1 MRVLP
6 WRSLHPPT
14 TWLQFSHAP
23 GLLQPD
29 GLPTM
34 AAPLPAQ
41 APPVQCCVLARAA
54 HTRTTQSGCLGC
66 PSSSSCFLSE
76 QSHDVPGFGSNSS
89 CALQIS
95 VSPDGDPTARITP
108 HCSKRQLCLSEHV
121 LQGFPL
127 PAFEISHLL
136 KTPGLFSLIAL

>member
-14 TWLQFSHAP
+14 MWLRSSHPP
-23 GLLQPD
+23 GLLRPD

-41 APPVQCCVLARAA
+41 APPVQCCVLAWAA
-54 HTRTTQSGCLGC
+54 HTRTTQTGCLGC
-66 PSSSSCFLSE
+66 PSSSFLSE
-76 QSHDVPGFGSNSS
+76 QSHDVLGFGSRHSY
-89 CALQIS
+89 ALQIS

-127 PAFEISHLL
+127 PAFKISHLL
-136 KTPGLFSLIAL
+136 KNPGLFSLIAL